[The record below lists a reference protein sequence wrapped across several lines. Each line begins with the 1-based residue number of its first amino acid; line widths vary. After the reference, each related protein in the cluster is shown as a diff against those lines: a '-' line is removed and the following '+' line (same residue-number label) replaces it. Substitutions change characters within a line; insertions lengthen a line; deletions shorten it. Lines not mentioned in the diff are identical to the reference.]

1 MTNLLL
7 IKCNLKALFSVF
19 ALIRFAFKS
28 NHCAFQS
35 QPNKTPC
42 GKTKT
47 RKAHVMVTTMHFI
60 LILWKY
66 NHADFLASHRPV
78 SRPLLSLS

>member
-19 ALIRFAFKS
+19 APIRFAFKS
-28 NHCAFQS
+28 NYCAFQS

-42 GKTKT
+42 GKTKNPQGT
-47 RKAHVMVTTMHFI
+47 RHGH
-60 LILWKY
+60 Y
-66 NHADFLASHRPV
+66 HALYFNSMEI
-78 SRPLLSLS
+78 

>member
-19 ALIRFAFKS
+19 APIRFAFKS
-28 NHCAFQS
+28 NYCAFQS

-42 GKTKT
+42 GKTKNPQGA
-47 RKAHVMVTTMHFI
+47 RHG
-60 LILWKY
+60 Y
-66 NHADFLASHRPV
+66 YHALYFNSMEI
-78 SRPLLSLS
+78 

>member
-19 ALIRFAFKS
+19 APIRFAFKS

-35 QPNKTPC
+35 QLNKTPC
-42 GKTKT
+42 GKTKNPQGA
-47 RKAHVMVTTMHFI
+47 RHGH
-60 LILWKY
+60 Y
-66 NHADFLASHRPV
+66 HALYFNSMEI
-78 SRPLLSLS
+78 

>member
-7 IKCNLKALFSVF
+7 TKCNLKTLFPVF

-35 QPNKTPC
+35 QLNKTPC
-42 GKTKT
+42 GKTKNPQGA
-47 RKAHVMVTTMHFI
+47 RHGH
-60 LILWKY
+60 Y
-66 NHADFLASHRPV
+66 HALYFNSMEI
-78 SRPLLSLS
+78 